1 MPQFM
6 GDFVFLLELALF
18 SAGLVTLHFGQ
29 QIQATLVR
37 VAGVVLSIGSAAT
50 AVCTTYYW
58 LTYAWQGDFSRA
70 LLVVGGD

>member
-6 GDFVFLLELALF
+6 GDAVFLLELALF

-29 QIQATLVR
+29 QLQAPLVR
-37 VAGVVLSIGSAAT
+37 AAGWVLSVGSAAT

-70 LLVVGGD
+70 LLVVTSD